1 MTASQLMGL
10 AEKYARAYHKWH
22 GEDMEEGDHKRLEE
36 ARAALY
42 DALVAAGVA
51 IPFAACG
58 ECRTADLC
66 AEGGCAVK
74 NCPPEGR
81 DQPVAWRDVHD
92 HATLYFRKPEGYEVE
107 PLYLAPGVRGPDAAE
122 VDQGVASVY
131 AAMGWKQEP
140 AAGGRVVDGA
150 EGRSE

>member
-74 NCPPEGR
+74 NCPPS
-81 DQPVAWRDVHD
+81 
-92 HATLYFRKPEGYEVE
+92 ATCSARPTSCQ
-107 PLYLAPGVRGPDAAE
+107 VRPKTARFSS
-122 VDQGVASVY
+122 AST
-131 AAMGWKQEP
+131 
-140 AAGGRVVDGA
+140 AGSV
-150 EGRSE
+150 